1 MASVKRTTSVG
12 SDADSDQI
20 NSEDETGNTMNDIDG
35 QERDGLSGACTVDE
49 MATAS
54 SKGAYILNMHDL
66 IKISNN

>member
-1 MASVKRTTSVG
+1 MASVKRTASVG

-35 QERDGLSGACTVDE
+35 QERGELSGACTVDE
-49 MATAS
+49 MATAAI
-54 SKGAYILNMHDL
+54 KGAYVLNMHDL